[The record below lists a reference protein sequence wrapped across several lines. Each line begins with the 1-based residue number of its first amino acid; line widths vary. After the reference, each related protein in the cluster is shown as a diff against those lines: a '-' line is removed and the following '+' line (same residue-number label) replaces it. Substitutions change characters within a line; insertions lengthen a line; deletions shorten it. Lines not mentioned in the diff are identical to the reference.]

1 MVAVPVERVLQV
13 YRFLASLEEGRGDEG
28 LEAQP
33 LEWTAS
39 SVARVMELLSR
50 RAQELVLA
58 LADRQGEWTS
68 ADTVREALKLEEG
81 ERGFSQLQGLI
92 GSVRKNSNW
101 VDRGLPLLIE
111 KTEGPHPDLR
121 IDPDLARL
129 VMTTDW
135 RRREQA

>member
-1 MVAVPVERVLQV
+1 
-13 YRFLASLEEGRGDEG
+13 
-28 LEAQP
+28 
-33 LEWTAS
+33 
-39 SVARVMELLSR
+39 MELLSR

-58 LADRQGEWTS
+58 LADHQGEWTS
-68 ADTVREALKLEEG
+68 ADTLREALKLEEG
-81 ERGFSQLQGLI
+81 AKGYSQLQGLI

-129 VMTTDW
+129 VTTTDW
-135 RRREQA
+135 RRRSKHDP